1 LLNLKEIQ
9 TFMREKAYQER
20 KVQRFRLG
28 DELLIRN
35 NPAFKLDDPV
45 QRELFAR
52 EYRKSSDLYYQGQPD
67 FELLL
72 AKITQHIDDM

>member
-1 LLNLKEIQ
+1 
-9 TFMREKAYQER
+9 MREKAYQER

-35 NPAFKLDDPV
+35 NPAFILDDPV